1 MLEPEQIMHALMIL
15 EVESTGELDD
25 SVMVQVS
32 AQLGCDD
39 EDMAAIADMDRGE
52 AIAWPMG
59 DPIKVPKG
67 VPSQNN

>member
-39 EDMAAIADMDRGE
+39 EDMRRLCDTANRYHG
-52 AIAWPMG
+52 
-59 DPIKVPKG
+59 
-67 VPSQNN
+67 